1 MRTQRH
7 QNMVDIK
14 SVVRLTLRMMVK
26 ETVRV
31 KVRDCLMTVKFR
43 VKVTVTV

>member
-7 QNMVDIK
+7 QNMVDM
-14 SVVRLTLRMMVK
+14 VRLTLRMMVK
-26 ETVRV
+26 EAVRV
-31 KVRDCLMTVKFR
+31 NVRDCLMTVKFR